1 MRNKIL
7 AANWKMNLTLPE
19 VELWVK
25 AFNGFN
31 WQSDTKEVRVYPS
44 ALFIPM
50 LQQNVSHVGAQ
61 NFYHETSGAFTGELS
76 LEQLSSV
83 GSSSVLIGHS
93 ERRELFHE
101 DNACISQK
109 VKAAADRDSSFI
121 LCCGENLL
129 QREGGTH
136 LNFIEQQLKSALL
149 SLDAAKLSL
158 LCIAYEPIWAIGTG
172 LHANAEQINEMHAF
186 IRSLLLELFG
196 SAAEAV
202 PILYG
207 GSVNPEN
214 AATIFACPEVSGALV
229 GGASLDPQV
238 FHQLWEQL

>member
-25 AFNGFN
+25 AFKGYN

-93 ERRELFHE
+93 ERRGLFNE

-109 VKAAADRDSSFI
+109 VKAAAARDLSFI
-121 LCCGENLL
+121 LCCGENLM

-172 LHANAEQINEMHAF
+172 LHANAEQITEMHAF
-186 IRSLLLELFG
+186 IRSLLQEFFG
-196 SAAEAV
+196 SAAAAV

-214 AATIFACPEVSGALV
+214 AASIFACPEVSGALV

>member
-25 AFNGFN
+25 KFNGFN

-50 LQQNVSHVGAQ
+50 LQNNFSHVGAQ
-61 NFYHETSGAFTGELS
+61 NFYYKPSGAFTGELS

-101 DNACISQK
+101 DNAFITQK
-109 VKAAADRDSSFI
+109 VKAAADKKMSFI
-121 LCCGENLL
+121 LCCGENLA
-129 QREGGTH
+129 QREGKTH
-136 LNFIEQQLKSALL
+136 LHFIEQQLKSAL
-149 SLDAAKLSL
+149 SSFDRSKLSL

-172 LHANAEQINEMHAF
+172 LHANAAQITEMHAF

-196 SAAEAV
+196 SDASSV

-214 AATIFACPEVSGALV
+214 AASIFSCPEVAGALV
-229 GGASLDPQV
+229 GGASLDPHV

>member
-25 AFNGFN
+25 AFKGYN

-109 VKAAADRDSSFI
+109 VKAAADRDLSFI
-121 LCCGENLL
+121 LCCGENLM

-136 LNFIEQQLKSALL
+136 LDFIEQQLKSALL
-149 SLDAAKLSL
+149 SLDTAKLSL

-172 LHANAEQINEMHAF
+172 LHANAEQITEMHAF
-186 IRSLLLELFG
+186 IRSLLQELFG
-196 SAAEAV
+196 SAAAAV

-207 GSVNPEN
+207 GSVNSEN
-214 AATIFACPEVSGALV
+214 AASIFACPEVSGALV

>member
-25 AFNGFN
+25 AFSGFN

-50 LQQNVSHVGAQ
+50 LQQNVCHVGAQ

-83 GSSSVLIGHS
+83 GSSSALIGHS

-109 VKAAADRDSSFI
+109 VKAAAVRDLSFI
-121 LCCGENLL
+121 LCCGENLM

-149 SLDAAKLSL
+149 SLDTAKLSL

-172 LHANAEQINEMHAF
+172 LHANAEQITEMHAF

>member
-25 AFNGFN
+25 AFSGFN

-109 VKAAADRDSSFI
+109 VKAAADRDLSFI
-121 LCCGENLL
+121 LCCGENLM

-149 SLDAAKLSL
+149 SLDTAKLSL

-186 IRSLLLELFG
+186 IRSLLQELFG

>member
-7 AANWKMNLTLPE
+7 AANWKMNLTLPK

-25 AFNGFN
+25 AFNDLN
-31 WQSDTKEVRVYPS
+31 WQSDSKEVRVYPS
-44 ALFIPM
+44 ALFIP
-50 LQQNVSHVGAQ
+50 LLHKNVSHVGAQ
-61 NFYHETSGAFTGELS
+61 NFYHEPSGAFTGELS
-76 LEQLSSV
+76 LEQLYSV

-101 DNACISQK
+101 NNACISQK
-109 VKAAADRDSSFI
+109 VKAACDQAVPFI
-121 LCCGENLL
+121 LCCGENLM

-149 SLDAAKLSL
+149 SLDATKLSL

-172 LHANAEQINEMHAF
+172 LHANAEQITEMHAF
-186 IRSLLLELFG
+186 IRSLLLEFFG
-196 SAAEAV
+196 SAATNV

-207 GSVNPEN
+207 GSVNPAN
-214 AATIFACPEVSGALV
+214 AATIFSCSEVAGALV

>member
-25 AFNGFN
+25 AFKGYN

-109 VKAAADRDSSFI
+109 VKAAADRDLSFI
-121 LCCGENLL
+121 LCCGENLM

-136 LNFIEQQLKSALL
+136 LDFIEQQLKSALL
-149 SLDAAKLSL
+149 SLDTAKLSL

-172 LHANAEQINEMHAF
+172 LHANAEQITEMHAF
-186 IRSLLLELFG
+186 IRSLLQELFG
-196 SAAEAV
+196 SAASAV

-207 GSVNPEN
+207 GSVNSEN
-214 AATIFACPEVSGALV
+214 AASIFACPEVSGALV

>member
-25 AFNGFN
+25 AFKGYN

-109 VKAAADRDSSFI
+109 VKAAADRDLSFI
-121 LCCGENLL
+121 LCCGENLM

-149 SLDAAKLSL
+149 SLDTAKLSL

-172 LHANAEQINEMHAF
+172 LHANAEQITEMHAF
-186 IRSLLLELFG
+186 IRSLLQELFG
-196 SAAEAV
+196 SAAAAV

-207 GSVNPEN
+207 GSVNSEN
-214 AATIFACPEVSGALV
+214 AASIFACPEVSGALV

>member
-25 AFNGFN
+25 AFSGFN

-83 GSSSVLIGHS
+83 GSSSALIGHS

-109 VKAAADRDSSFI
+109 VKAAADRDLSFI
-121 LCCGENLL
+121 LCCGENLM

-149 SLDAAKLSL
+149 SLDTA
-158 LCIAYEPIWAIGTG
+158 
-172 LHANAEQINEMHAF
+172 
-186 IRSLLLELFG
+186 
-196 SAAEAV
+196 
-202 PILYG
+202 
-207 GSVNPEN
+207 
-214 AATIFACPEVSGALV
+214 
-229 GGASLDPQV
+229 
-238 FHQLWEQL
+238 

>member
-31 WQSDTKEVRVYPS
+31 WQSDIKEVRVYPS

-50 LQQNVSHVGAQ
+50 LQQIVSHVGAQ
-61 NFYHETSGAFTGELS
+61 NFYHEISGAFTGELS

-93 ERRELFHE
+93 ERRELFNE
-101 DNACISQK
+101 DNTCISQK
-109 VKAAADRDSSFI
+109 VKAATDRDLSFI

-149 SLDAAKLSL
+149 SLDVAKLAL

-172 LHANAEQINEMHAF
+172 LHATAEQITEMHAF
-186 IRSLLLELFG
+186 IRSLLVELFG
-196 SAAEAV
+196 SAATAV

-214 AATIFACPEVSGALV
+214 AASIFACPEVAGALV